1 MKGNCSK
8 LPHIGKSPDI
18 SGYLNGILENI
29 GVLEGLAEHFGAGRL
44 SQVE

>member
-8 LPHIGKSPDI
+8 LLRIGKSPDI

-29 GVLEGLAEHFGAGRL
+29 GVLEGLAEHFGAGQL